1 MVGGSILSVS
11 IRGRLFSVAADADV
25 NLDLGGFSNEA
36 ASNGDGGVRIIKT
49 RKPWML
55 ENISIVID
63 HDRGDLQ
70 FLQDIADGN
79 TLHPITIDLVSGH
92 TYQGKGTVTGD
103 VKLSTQSTTV
113 PITLAGK
120 EKLTQQ

>member
-11 IRGRLFSVAADADV
+11 IAGRLFSVAGDADV
-25 NLDLGGFSNEA
+25 NLDLGGFSNEVQ
-36 ASNGDGGVRIIKT
+36 SNGDGSARVIKT

-55 ENISIVID
+55 ENIAIVVD
-63 HDRGDLQ
+63 HDRGDLK
-70 FLQDIADGN
+70 FLQDKADGN
-79 TLHPITIDLVSGH
+79 TYHPITIDLVSGH

-103 VKLSTQSTTV
+103 IKLSTQSTTV